1 LTLGGISVF
10 REEASRVSPSLLVMP
25 RQGVPRPRGDIRRIG
40 CAIDGGEAAAF
51 ALRVAAK
58 AALGL
63 EAELEVM
70 RGLTTASPVIE
81 RVVSEELAAGA
92 LAQLR
97 AAMASLPNGL
107 SAQGIIIQDRDP
119 AQGIAS
125 RSRALDILVVGT
137 RTGSPAG
144 SALLGEFSA
153 RLAEQAECPLLVVPL
168 GVETPLAELF
178 RA

>member
-1 LTLGGISVF
+1 LGGISAF
-10 REEASRVSPSLLVMP
+10 RGEASRFSPSLLVVP
-25 RQGVPRPRGDIRRIG
+25 KQGVPRSRGGIRRIG

-58 AALGL
+58 AAVGL

-92 LAQLR
+92 LVQLR
-97 AAMASLPNGL
+97 AAMASLPDGL
-107 SAQGIIIQDRDP
+107 SAQGVIVQDRDP
-119 AQGIAS
+119 ARGIAA
-125 RSRALDILVVGT
+125 RSRGLDLLVVGT
-137 RTGSPAG
+137 RTGARAG
-144 SALLGEFSA
+144 EALLGEFSS

-168 GVETPLAELF
+168 GIETPLAELF